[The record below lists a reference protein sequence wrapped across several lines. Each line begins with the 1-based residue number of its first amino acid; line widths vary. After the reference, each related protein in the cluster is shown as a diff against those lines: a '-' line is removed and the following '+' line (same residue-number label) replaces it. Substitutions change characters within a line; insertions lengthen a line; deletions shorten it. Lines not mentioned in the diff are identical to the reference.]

1 MGFEINVAAYYIKTN
16 TIDYFYWK
24 TGELLNKAKSYLF
37 EELEV
42 DPTENEDFNME
53 EFEYDP
59 LQYIADFLGWK
70 YIGTFTNSN
79 LSSEKEL
86 SVLKFIEEEEDPQ
99 ILIFV
104 YDETNKNELI
114 KQMKNWVLNER
125 QRRRGNCVCN
135 DYDDAIL
142 YENRDLSNYNT
153 TSEMIDLIMKYGFVY
168 ITNMFV

>member
-1 MGFEINVAAYYIKTN
+1 MNVAAYYIETN

-24 TGELLNKAKSYLF
+24 TGELLDKAKSYLF

-42 DPTENEDFNME
+42 DPIENEDFNME

-59 LQYIADFLGWK
+59 LQYIADFLGWI
-70 YIGTFTNSN
+70 YIGTFSNSN
-79 LSSEKEL
+79 ISSEKEL
-86 SVLKFIEEEEDPQ
+86 GVLKFIEEEEDPQ

-125 QRRRGNCVCN
+125 QRRRKNNYDN
-135 DYDDAIL
+135 DNDVL
-142 YENRDLSNYNT
+142 YENRDLLNYNT
-153 TSEMIDLIMKYGFVY
+153 TSEMIDLIIKYGFVY
-168 ITNMFV
+168 ISNMFV